1 VAISDNGSPVLS
13 STSRIVVSVLDINDN
28 SPEFDQR
35 VYKVQVPSSATVNQS
50 IFQVCLRLSMLN
62 YRKWSAKLLVFRF
75 TLSTATV
82 AKMVELPTQL
92 SPERVRI
99 NFASIAKG
107 AIYI

>member
-50 IFQVCLRLSMLN
+50 IFQV
-62 YRKWSAKLLVFRF
+62 
-75 TLSTATV
+75 TLPF
-82 AKMVELPTQL
+82 K
-92 SPERVRI
+92 I
-99 NFASIAKG
+99 F
-107 AIYI
+107 